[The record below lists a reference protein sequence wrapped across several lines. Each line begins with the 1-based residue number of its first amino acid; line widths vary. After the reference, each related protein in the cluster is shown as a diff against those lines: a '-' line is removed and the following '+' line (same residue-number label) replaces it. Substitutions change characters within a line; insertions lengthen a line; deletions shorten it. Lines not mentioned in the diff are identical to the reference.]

1 MSDRFVLTPPKAVNT
16 ITDFQNEDTLALVG
30 FSFAEIE
37 FVPNIDENMTDIL
50 LNGEIIAILE
60 NTQIIDTTN
69 LDFIEYQSIQ
79 EI

>member
-1 MSDRFVLTPPKAVNT
+1 MTSIF
-16 ITDFQNEDTLALVG
+16 INEFHYDNIGADN
-30 FSFAEIE
+30 AEIE
-37 FVPNIDENMTDIL
+37 FVPNIDENMTDIF

-60 NTQIIDTTN
+60 KTQIIDTTD